1 MIKVMTFK
9 LVNDYSLR
17 CASYKQAVS
26 PDIHVADSVKM
37 ENRRRITF
45 PEKID
50 LRVFVLEGK
59 VKAVRMLIF
68 VGQSRNF
75 GRHKICILTATFLK
89 KVSNVAGVASPRK
102 SLLIIVSPLGDRMKN

>member
-50 LRVFVLEGK
+50 LCVFFLEEKGRF
-59 VKAVRMLIF
+59 VKMNFVFFFYKIIF
-68 VGQSRNF
+68 F
-75 GRHKICILTATFLK
+75 F
-89 KVSNVAGVASPRK
+89 SN
-102 SLLIIVSPLGDRMKN
+102 I

>member
-75 GRHKICILTATFLK
+75 VRHEICILTATFLK
-89 KVSNVAGVASPRK
+89 
-102 SLLIIVSPLGDRMKN
+102 

>member
-9 LVNDYSLR
+9 LVNNYSLS
-17 CASYKQAVS
+17 CASYKQAIS
-26 PDIHVADSVKM
+26 PDIHIANSIKM
-37 ENRRRITF
+37 ENRRCIAF

-68 VGQSRNF
+68 VGWS
-75 GRHKICILTATFLK
+75 
-89 KVSNVAGVASPRK
+89 SD
-102 SLLIIVSPLGDRMKN
+102 LGGHEI